1 MNAAA
6 ARSTNHVDG
15 LACEGIVVRFGGLV
29 AVNGL
34 NLEAPIGRITGLIGP
49 NGAGKSTSFD
59 ACFGF
64 TRPSSGRVSFAGVDL
79 TTAPVTTRAS
89 LGIGRTFQRIE
100 LFDNLTVH
108 HNVALGLEAKLA
120 GRSPFTQLFARR
132 SERQAV
138 EEVTREM
145 LDLCHLTELAETRAG
160 TLSTGQK
167 RLVELARALAGGHQ
181 LLLLDEPASGL
192 DANESRDF
200 GQLLRRVVEIQGIG
214 ILVVEH
220 DMSLVSSICDYVYV
234 LDYGKLIYQGT
245 AQEVLASD
253 TVRIAYLGTESI
265 PEEAL

>member
-1 MNAAA
+1 MTA
-6 ARSTNHVDG
+6 G
-15 LACEGIVVRFGGLV
+15 LMVEGLEVRFGGLV

-34 NLEAPIGRITGLIGP
+34 TLEAPIGRITGLIGP

-64 TRPSSGRVSFAGVDL
+64 TRPSAGKVSFAGVDL
-79 TTAPVTTRAS
+79 THAPVTKRAH

-100 LFDNLTVH
+100 LFDNLSVH

-120 GRSPFTQLFARR
+120 GRSPLTQLFARR
-132 SERQAV
+132 KEKVTV
-138 EEVTREM
+138 EEVATEVM
-145 LDLCHLTELAETRAG
+145 ALCHLEELAWTRAG
-160 TLSTGQK
+160 SLSTGQR

-192 DANESRDF
+192 DARESGEF
-200 GQLLRRVVEIQGIG
+200 GRLLRRVVESRGTG

-220 DMSLVSSICDYVYV
+220 DMSLISTTCDYVYV

-245 AQEVLASD
+245 PQEVLASE
-253 TVRIAYLGTESI
+253 TVRIAYLGTEPI
-265 PEEAL
+265 PEEAHA

>member
-1 MNAAA
+1 MVRNGQAAEPGIA
-6 ARSTNHVDG
+6 AEG
-15 LACEGIVVRFGGLV
+15 LSVAFGGLK
-29 AVNGL
+29 AL
-34 NLEAPIGRITGLIGP
+34 NEADFSAPLATITGLIGP

-64 TRPSSGRVSFAGVDL
+64 TRPSAGRVSFAGTDL
-79 TTAPVTTRAS
+79 THAPVTTRAE

-100 LFDNLTVH
+100 LFDNLSVH

-120 GRSPFTQLFARR
+120 GRSPLTQLFARK
-132 SERQAV
+132 SERVAV

-145 LDLCHLTELAETRAG
+145 LDLCHLTDLADTRAG

-200 GQLLRRVVEIQGIG
+200 GQLLRRVVETRGIG

-220 DMSLVSSICDYVYV
+220 DMSLISTTCDYVYV

-245 AQEVLASD
+245 PREVLASE
-253 TVRIAYLGTESI
+253 TVRIAYLGTEPI
-265 PEEAL
+265 PEEV